1 MIRKKKKKVSID
13 NNIDNNIYNI
23 NEDIIKVE
31 NNIIAI
37 INDFPNKNI
46 IKINIDDC
54 IDFNYKFIQYLLY
67 YIKKFDIFYILYMLS
82 LILKS

>member
-46 IKINIDDC
+46 IKINI
-54 IDFNYKFIQYLLY
+54 
-67 YIKKFDIFYILYMLS
+67 
-82 LILKS
+82 